1 MDSFGLVLQGGGM
14 RGIYTSGVLDCFLEH
29 ELIAP
34 YIIAVS
40 AGACNAL
47 AYVAREKGVGKYMFI
62 EHLCDMRHFSLRNLY
77 RHGCMVGMD
86 FIFEELPRRILTS
99 SFQGLAQA
107 PEKLVVAATDFK
119 TGESIYFSKDEHDQE
134 LFLLAVRASCSIPL
148 LSGTVCVQGAKML
161 DGGLADPIPIGK
173 AIEDGNER
181 NIIVRT
187 GTEEFIRQPAN
198 LAWAT
203 DRLFPRYK
211 HLMRVVFDHHRRY
224 NDTLARIR
232 QLREEQRAFV
242 IAPSRPMNIRR
253 VERNRNRLMELY
265 TLGYEDAKRSLRP
278 LYQWLEKV
286 RL

>member
-1 MDSFGLVLQGGGM
+1 MDRFGLVLQGGGM

-29 ELIAP
+29 GLIAP
-34 YIIAVS
+34 YVIAVS

-47 AYVAREKGVGKYMFI
+47 AYLAREKGLGKYMFT
-62 EHLCDMRHFSLRNLY
+62 EHLSDIRYYSLRNLY
-77 RHGCMVGMD
+77 HHGCLLGMD
-86 FIFEELPRRILTS
+86 FIFQEIPRRIRPY
-99 SFQGLAQA
+99 SFQALAQS
-107 PEKLVVAATDFK
+107 PEKLIVAATDFE

-148 LSGTVCVQGAKML
+148 FSGTVHVQGAKLL

-187 GTEEFIRQPAN
+187 GAEEVIRQPVN
-198 LAWAT
+198 LAWVT
-203 DRLFPRYK
+203 ERLFPRYK
-211 HLMRVVFDHHRRY
+211 RLIRVIFDHHRRY

-232 QLREEQRAFV
+232 ALREERRAFV
-242 IAPSRPMNIRR
+242 IAPSKPLNIRR

-265 TLGYEDAKRSLRP
+265 KLGYEDAKRSLPP
-278 LYQWLEKV
+278 LYRWLEKV
-286 RL
+286 RT